1 MIVTG
6 YVDMAD
12 EARAER
18 IKNTIMGYGTYDDM
32 ADKTGIGSRT
42 LMRMATAK
50 TEPKFA
56 DVIKIAEITGTELSW
71 LAFGEVK
78 EYADLDEMHMV
89 QALKTLSEESKDT
102 LKKLINRMTLAD
114 KVLEHMAEGKI

>member
-1 MIVTG
+1 MIVAG

-102 LKKLINRMTLAD
+102 LKKLIHRMTLAD
-114 KVLEHMAEGKI
+114 KVLEHMAEGKM